1 MKYEEIFVGMTYA
14 CGPSKSLTLESP
26 RVKRVLVKTK
36 GVNKDGISDPKS
48 KYISATVFEGD
59 ESFEAV
65 FKHTSFLVEWAEF
78 LRIQHEKYEGL
89 QERLRQREIRQ
100 QHLDERVKAVMA
112 RLRGLGMSHY
122 VQRNCPRSDVTVE
135 VEVLEKLLDR
145 CDLLASGATPT
156 LY

>member
-1 MKYEEIFVGMTYA
+1 MKYEEIFVGVSYA
-14 CGPSKSLTLESP
+14 CGPAKALEADFPQVRKVTVTLKGITREGVISAKG
-26 RVKRVLVKTK
+26 RFIGVKIIGDEV
-36 GVNKDGISDPKS
+36 ISDQLK
-48 KYISATVFEGD
+48 ATQFLAEWNEFE
-59 ESFEAV
+59 
-65 FKHTSFLVEWAEF
+65 
-78 LRIQHEKYEGL
+78 RIQNEKNQGM
-89 QERLRQREIRQ
+89 QERLRQRELRQ
-100 QHLDERVKAVMA
+100 QHLDERVKGVMA